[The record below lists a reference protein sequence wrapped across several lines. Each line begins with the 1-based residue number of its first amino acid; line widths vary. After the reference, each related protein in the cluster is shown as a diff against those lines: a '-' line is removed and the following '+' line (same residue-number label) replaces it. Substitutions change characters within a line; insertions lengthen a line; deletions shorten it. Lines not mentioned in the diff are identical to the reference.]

1 MNIWW
6 EDQTQGV
13 CVWGG
18 PLSVHAKHINKE
30 FIEMKGG
37 SLKISMDQ
45 EMINRNYTIVIIT
58 NL

>member
-13 CVWGG
+13 CVGG

-45 EMINRNYTIVIIT
+45 EMINGNYTMVIIT